1 MTIAAEVT
9 KTTRDFVGITRRLL
23 IDGQW
28 VEAASGK
35 TFVTTDP
42 ATEQEITN
50 VAHGEA
56 EDIDRA
62 VAAARRAFE
71 AGPWRTITP
80 SARGQIIWRLADLLE
95 KHAEEFAELEALDN
109 GKPLSVA
116 RAADVPL
123 AVDLFRYMAGWA
135 TKIEGNTIP
144 ISVPGTLA
152 YTLMEPVGV
161 VGQIIPWNFPLLMA
175 AWKLGPALAAGCTV
189 VLKPAEQT
197 PLSALRLGELFQEAG
212 LPDGVLNIVTG
223 FGDAGARLAAHPGV
237 DKVAFTGSTEV
248 GKLVVQAASGNL
260 KKVSLE
266 LGGKAPLIIYRDADI
281 DAAIANAATAA
292 FFNHG
297 QCCTSGSRLYV
308 EHDVYDDVVTGIAEQ
323 ARKIRVAPAFDP
335 DTQMGPLISG
345 EQFERVSGYL
355 AAGFADGATALAG
368 GGRHGD
374 TGYFIEPTV
383 LTNVSQ
389 DMTIVRE
396 EIFGPVLP
404 AMAFDDPREIAA
416 VANDTNYGLAAG
428 VWTRDISKAHQ
439 TAALIRAGTIWVNT
453 YHVYDAAL
461 PFGGYKESGWG
472 REMGHQVLN
481 NSLESKSVVVGL

>member
-175 AWKLGPALAAGCTV
+175 AWKLGPALARRVHRRAQACRTD
-189 VLKPAEQT
+189 PAVGAA
-197 PLSALRLGELFQEAG
+197 PRGAL
-212 LPDGVLNIVTG
+212 P
-223 FGDAGARLAAHPGV
+223 
-237 DKVAFTGSTEV
+237 
-248 GKLVVQAASGNL
+248 
-260 KKVSLE
+260 
-266 LGGKAPLIIYRDADI
+266 
-281 DAAIANAATAA
+281 
-292 FFNHG
+292 
-297 QCCTSGSRLYV
+297 
-308 EHDVYDDVVTGIAEQ
+308 
-323 ARKIRVAPAFDP
+323 
-335 DTQMGPLISG
+335 
-345 EQFERVSGYL
+345 
-355 AAGFADGATALAG
+355 G
-368 GGRHGD
+368 GG
-374 TGYFIEPTV
+374 
-383 LTNVSQ
+383 
-389 DMTIVRE
+389 
-396 EIFGPVLP
+396 P
-404 AMAFDDPREIAA
+404 ARRGA
-416 VANDTNYGLAAG
+416 
-428 VWTRDISKAHQ
+428 
-439 TAALIRAGTIWVNT
+439 
-453 YHVYDAAL
+453 
-461 PFGGYKESGWG
+461 
-472 REMGHQVLN
+472 
-481 NSLESKSVVVGL
+481 